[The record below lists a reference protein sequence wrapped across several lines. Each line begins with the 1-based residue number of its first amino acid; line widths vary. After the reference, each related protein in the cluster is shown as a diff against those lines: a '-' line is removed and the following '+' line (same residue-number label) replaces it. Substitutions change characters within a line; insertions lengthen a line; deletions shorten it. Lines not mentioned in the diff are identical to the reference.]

1 MRRTYRWGFA
11 CALLGTVMVAGCAE
25 EEQTRLPRSLLDHV
39 QVSRSEPGAACRSV
53 GAVEARGD
61 DGEGLQYESAYDSL
75 RGRARA
81 RGANY
86 VVIDSVVSVPVGRL
100 EPLVRIQ
107 GRAYTCRLG
116 APVALRTPAPVATA
130 PAPTA
135 ALSAAAAQD
144 DCASCGSCSDE

>member
-1 MRRTYRWGFA
+1 MTSVG
-11 CALLGTVMVAGCAE
+11 AGCAE
-25 EEQTRLPRSLLDHV
+25 EEQARLPRALLDHV
-39 QVSRSEPGAACRSV
+39 QVSRNEPGGACRQL

-61 DGEGLQYESAYDSL
+61 DGEGLQYEAAYDSL
-75 RGRARA
+75 RGRALA

-116 APVALRTPAPVATA
+116 APVAMRTPPAPPTV
-130 PAPTA
+130 APTA
-135 ALSAAAAQD
+135 APVD
-144 DCASCGSCSDE
+144 DCATCGSCSETE

>member
-1 MRRTYRWGFA
+1 MRRTYRWGTAFA
-11 CALLGTVMVAGCAE
+11 FMMLLGAGCAE
-25 EEQTRLPRSLLDHV
+25 EEQTRLPRALLDHV
-39 QVSRSEPGAACRSV
+39 QVSRSEPGAACRSL

-61 DGEGLQYESAYDSL
+61 DGEGLQYEAAYDSL
-75 RGRARA
+75 RGRALA

-116 APVALRTPAPVATA
+116 APVAMRAPAAATTVA
-130 PAPTA
+130 PAPA
-135 ALSAAAAQD
+135 PAVSD
-144 DCASCGSCSDE
+144 WNDCASCGSCANE